1 MRRQALRTQERWKR
15 NELKSSLKPSFNRLL
30 IHSKTKPTTREEVC
44 LFRCSALE
52 TVLALC
58 CFQEA
63 FVIQRPIREKRRW
76 WFVCPAPPSPKLS
89 TIGDQVGKV
98 TPTSCSCLALHTWHP
113 WKVLTEKSEG
123 YDWLLAQVGHIH
135 PYPTVVRYPQ
145 SPASPFNSLSPR
157 VHQSLTTKFTSQ
169 LYLLSNIVDLQAW
182 RLVPSGRHWLI
193 KCDGGYSP
201 LIFTK
206 NGLCN
211 PSVCVQEAGY
221 PPIVH
226 LSPESRQGGSLPP
239 LKNTK

>member
-1 MRRQALRTQERWKR
+1 MKNKWARVIPQALIQQAAHPLQNQTINQRRGLSVQVF
-15 NELKSSLKPSFNRLL
+15 SSRDCASPLL
-30 IHSKTKPTTREEVC
+30 LSGSLRDPASNPGEEEMVVC
-44 LFRCSALE
+44 MS
-52 TVLALC
+52 
-58 CFQEA
+58 
-63 FVIQRPIREKRRW
+63 
-76 WFVCPAPPSPKLS
+76 CPPPSPKLS

-169 LYLLSNIVDLQAW
+169 LYLLSNIEDLQAW